1 MSSSYCL
8 HCCICQMCEF
18 LRRHG
23 TVKVYDEDAAVPYTY
38 NGDQWISYD
47 DVNSIT
53 LKVKILSLVE

>member
-1 MSSSYCL
+1 
-8 HCCICQMCEF
+8 MCEF

-23 TVKVYDEDAAVPYTY
+23 TVKMYDVDAAVPYTY

-53 LKVKILSLVE
+53 LKVKILSLIEWY